1 VSAGTGAF
9 TTWWA
14 HRYTRGLPVEVRD
27 RRRDE
32 IECDVFEEL
41 HAMSDGRRRSVTWR
55 TVRGIPAD
63 VTWRRQEMR
72 AMQSSNPEPRES
84 HLRNAWAVVTQR
96 WFAPVA
102 VLVIVFDLLFAIAVI
117 QEDGSNSGQVIGP
130 VLLVLCA
137 LAIGTG
143 LWMRW
148 RVVPVISARV
158 AEPGQARRAV
168 SNRTIAGLFAVLA
181 VTLALL
187 VVGISSGSIPVFVS
201 ALGFIGLCALVFG
214 GRAVVHAL
222 RSSDVGDRAGLADGL
237 IIVGTFPALAMF
249 WMIVPPILA
258 LIVIGGVLGTSPKL
272 RAAA

>member
-1 VSAGTGAF
+1 VSADSGAF

-14 HRYTRGLPVEVRD
+14 QRYTRGLPAEVQA

-32 IECDVFEEL
+32 IVSDVFEEL
-41 HAMSDGRRRSVTWR
+41 NAASDGRGSMTWR
-55 TVRGIPAD
+55 TIRGMAAD
-63 VTWRRQEMR
+63 VSWRRQEQRAMR
-72 AMQSSNPEPRES
+72 ANSPEGHES

-148 RVVPVISARV
+148 RAARVISTHASP
-158 AEPGQARRAV
+158 AGTARREV
-168 SNRTIAGLFAVLA
+168 SNRTIAGLLAVLG

-187 VVGISSGSIPVFVS
+187 VIGVS
-201 ALGFIGLCALVFG
+201 AGSVAVFFLALILVGGCALAFG
-214 GRAVVHAL
+214 GRFVVRAL
-222 RSSDVGDRAGLADGL
+222 RSSDVGDRVGLADGL
-237 IIVGTFPALAMF
+237 IVVGTFPALAMF
-249 WMIVPPILA
+249 WMVIPPILA
-258 LIVIGGVLGTSPKL
+258 LIVIGGVLGTGP
-272 RAAA
+272 RFRPAA